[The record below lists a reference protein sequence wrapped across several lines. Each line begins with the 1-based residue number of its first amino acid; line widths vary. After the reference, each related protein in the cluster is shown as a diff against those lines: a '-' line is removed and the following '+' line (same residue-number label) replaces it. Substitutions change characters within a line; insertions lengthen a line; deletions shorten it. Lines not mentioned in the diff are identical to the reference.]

1 MIDDKKEMKYKI
13 IILRLQNSTSLIYLS
28 LFHEYL
34 YTPPTLCENI
44 QKKRNGATSK
54 KYNWNY
60 TFINISIF
68 PSRIK
73 GLSVLSSSY

>member
-54 KYNWNY
+54 KYN
-60 TFINISIF
+60 
-68 PSRIK
+68 
-73 GLSVLSSSY
+73 

>member
-28 LFHEYL
+28 LFDEFIYSPSSL
-34 YTPPTLCENI
+34 WKYP
-44 QKKRNGATSK
+44 KKRNGATSK